1 MPLQR
6 PGDVNG
12 RDPAGRANRY
22 AKAGF
27 KEPITLILGQA
38 PRRPVGGWAPWRG
51 EPRAPQGG
59 AGASRR
65 AAGGHIGGEA
75 GGGKAVA
82 RGRRWRA
89 AGRHRRGGGRGGRG
103 RGGGGL
109 RGKGV
114 FFSYT
119 YFSYTLLQGECGQCR
134 MTGCAP
140 FVWRDHQLQVR
151 DAFRRY
157 GPYLALKRGARW
169 TEGILLAQQ
178 YLVSLPSVSRDCH
191 LNLLRTA

>member
-1 MPLQR
+1 MGP
-6 PGDVNG
+6 
-12 RDPAGRANRY
+12 
-22 AKAGF
+22 
-27 KEPITLILGQA
+27 
-38 PRRPVGGWAPWRG
+38 
-51 EPRAPQGG
+51 
-59 AGASRR
+59 
-65 AAGGHIGGEA
+65 
-75 GGGKAVA
+75 VA
-82 RGRRWRA
+82 RGA
-89 AGRHRRGGGRGGRG
+89 QGAPGRGGHQPAGSRGARRGRGGRWKSRGAGEALASCWGAPAGWGWGGAG
-103 RGGGGL
+103 RGGGAGELLGGTGGWAAGGQRRRGRVGL
-109 RGKGV
+109 REKWL
-114 FFSYT
+114 